1 MKQGKNG
8 FTLIGLAVTLA
19 ITAIIGSAAAT
30 ATFQVVKNSGRNENN
45 MTAVHQVQNAGYQI
59 SRDAQ
64 MAESVVVDNLE
75 APNFL
80 VLNWTEQD
88 YDGGDST
95 YHSVTYFFEEL
106 SDGIGKLKRNHW
118 SSAGASEE
126 TLVAEYIYYDPDDPE
141 NTSKAIYQSPVLTVR
156 LVALYEKA
164 RETREYKVI
173 RRPNFDY

>member
-30 ATFQVVKNSGRNENN
+30 ATFQIARSTGRNGNH
-45 MTAVHQVQNAGYQI
+45 MTAVRQVQNAGYHI
-59 SRDAQ
+59 SHDAQ
-64 MAESVVVDNLE
+64 MAESVIADNLTP
-75 APNFL
+75 PNFL

-88 YDGGDST
+88 YDGGDPT
-95 YHSVTYFFEEL
+95 YHSVTYFIEGL
-106 SDGIGKLKRNHW
+106 SDGVGKLKRSHW

-126 TLVAEYIYYDPDDPE
+126 TLIAEYIYYDLDDPE
-141 NTSKAIYQSPVLTVR
+141 NTSKPAYQSPVLTIR
-156 LVALYEKA
+156 LVALYEET
-164 RETREYKVI
+164 RETREYQVI

>member
-19 ITAIIGSAAAT
+19 VMSIIGSAAAV
-30 ATFQVVKNSGRNENN
+30 ATFQVVKSTGRNESH
-45 MTAVHQVQNAGYQI
+45 MTAVRQVQNAGYQI
-59 SRDAQ
+59 SHDAQ

-75 APNFL
+75 PPNFL
-80 VLNWTEQD
+80 VLNWTEQA

-95 YHSVTYFFEEL
+95 YHSVSYFFEGL

-126 TLVAEYIYYDPDDPE
+126 TLVAAYIYYDPADPE
-141 NTSKAIYQSPVLTVR
+141 NTSKLTYQSPVLTVR
-156 LVALYEKA
+156 LIALYEEA

-173 RRPNFDY
+173 RRPNLD

>member
-8 FTLIGLAVTLA
+8 FTIIGLAVTLA
-19 ITAIIGSAAAT
+19 IVSIIGSAAAT
-30 ATFQVVKNSGRNENN
+30 ATFQVVKSSGHSANY
-45 MTAVHQVQNAGYQI
+45 MTAVRQVQNAGYHI
-59 SRDAQ
+59 SHDTL

-75 APNFL
+75 VPNFL

-118 SSAGASEE
+118 SSAGANEE
-126 TLVAEYIYYDPDDPE
+126 TLVAKYIYYDPDDPE
-141 NTSKAIYQSPVLTVR
+141 NTSKPIYQSPVLTVR
-156 LVALYEKA
+156 LSALYEDA
-164 RETREYKVI
+164 AETREYKVI
-173 RRPNFDY
+173 RRPNLD